1 MAEETLSEAL
11 SKLDDDNINS
21 AALPEGKR
29 VEEEVQEESTFID
42 FSDEEI
48 DQISPVTEDSVQEE
62 FDTPDFQQGE
72 EELSEAEV
80 RARTAQNRINQAV
93 KQAKDYQRRE
103 LQALQYAKELQAKNE
118 ELASQLQQTQTST
131 AEQSLKM
138 QETYSDEFAT
148 RVETQA
154 EAAKRHLKT
163 AYESGDPEAMAE
175 AQQLLAKAEADRNA
189 LAQYQ
194 RDLEQYKIDY
204 AAWLE
209 QQESDQDVDESF
221 GELQRDQRLAR
232 PSYGG
237 GQSEAEYQ
245 EPSPK
250 AQEWANNNE
259 WFGRDSIMTNVAF
272 AIHNDLIQSGIDLE
286 SDEYYAQIDARMRQE
301 LPHKFSEQTNARD
314 NQQNVQTVVS
324 GSRTTGSGRNQN
336 SRRSVEL
343 TPTEQH
349 LARKLGVPFKEY
361 AKQKMRLQSS

>member
-29 VEEEVQEESTFID
+29 VEEEVQDDATYID
-42 FSDEEI
+42 FSEEEME
-48 DQISPVTEDSVQEE
+48 DISPVTEDSVQE
-62 FDTPDFQQGE
+62 DFEAPEVQGE

-103 LQALQYAKELQAKNE
+103 LQALQYAKELQEQNE
-118 ELASQLQQTQTST
+118 QLSSQLQKTQTST
-131 AEQSLKM
+131 AEQNLKM

-148 RVETQA
+148 RVDTQA
-154 EAAKRHLKT
+154 EAAKRNLKT

-189 LAQYQ
+189 LTQYQ
-194 RDLEQYKIDY
+194 RDLEQYKVDY

-209 QQESDQDVDESF
+209 QQEAD
-221 GELQRDQRLAR
+221 
-232 PSYGG
+232 
-237 GQSEAEYQ
+237 AEYQEQKVAQQQPAYQEPAYQ

-250 AQEWANNNE
+250 AQNWASANE
-259 WFGRDSIMTNVAF
+259 WFGTDTVMTNVAF
-272 AIHNDLIQSGIDLE
+272 AIHNDLIQSGVDLE
-286 SDEYYAQIDARMRQE
+286 SDEYYAQIDSRMRQE
-301 LPHKFSEQTNARD
+301 LPHKFNGQTNVGG
-314 NQQNVQTVVS
+314 NNNVQTVVS

-336 SRRSVEL
+336 SRRVEL
-343 TPTEQH
+343 NPSEQA

-361 AKQKMRLQSS
+361 AKQKMRLQNS

>member
-29 VEEEVQEESTFID
+29 VEEEVQDDATYIEFSEEEMED
-42 FSDEEI
+42 
-48 DQISPVTEDSVQEE
+48 ISPVTEDSVQE
-62 FDTPDFQQGE
+62 DFEAPEVQGE

-103 LQALQYAKELQAKNE
+103 LQALQYAKELQEQNE
-118 ELASQLQQTQTST
+118 QLSSQLQKTQTST
-131 AEQSLKM
+131 AEQNLKM

-148 RVETQA
+148 RVDTQA
-154 EAAKRHLKT
+154 EAAKRNLKT
-163 AYESGDPEAMAE
+163 AYESGDPEAMAD

-194 RDLEQYKIDY
+194 RDLEQYKVDY

-209 QQESDQDVDESF
+209 QQEADAEYQ
-221 GELQRDQRLAR
+221 
-232 PSYGG
+232 
-237 GQSEAEYQ
+237 GQQAAQQQPAYQEPAYQ

-250 AQEWANNNE
+250 AQNWASAIE
-259 WFGRDSIMTNVAF
+259 WFGTDTVMTNVAF
-272 AIHNDLIQSGIDLE
+272 AIHNDLIQSGVDLE
-286 SDEYYAQIDARMRQE
+286 SDEYYAQIDSRMRQE
-301 LPHKFSEQTNARD
+301 LPHKFNGQTNVGG
-314 NQQNVQTVVS
+314 NNNVQTVVS

-336 SRRSVEL
+336 SRRVEL
-343 TPTEQH
+343 NPSEQA

-361 AKQKMRLQSS
+361 AKQKMRLQNS